1 MLRLFLDKPSMI
13 SGISKVNR
21 ASTLIEATAALA
33 LVLSVTF
40 FVSWQDSLSLAQTTR
55 DARLAAAQLFLEN
68 ETALAR
74 ASLPPWVNIP
84 GETPHLALY
93 GTNGALSYTNV
104 SLIGDAGNRIR
115 TNLATGSTGVSVG
128 DRELSTKA
136 ARFQNNVVKR
146 ELISRSAP
154 GYDGME
160 FHVYQVEVE
169 LPNSLVVSGDTNTTP
184 RTEVLRRTVQRVF
197 AGP

>member
-1 MLRLFLDKPSMI
+1 MVFTR
-13 SGISKVNR
+13 SKVNR

-40 FVSWQDSLSLAQTTR
+40 FVSWQDTLSLTQATR
-55 DARLAAAQLFLEN
+55 DARLAAAHLFLEN
-68 ETALAR
+68 EVALVR

-93 GTNGALSYTNV
+93 GTNGPVTYTNV

-115 TNLATGSTGVSVG
+115 TNFPTSGNAGIAVG
-128 DRELSTKA
+128 ARELSHKA
-136 ARFQNNVVKR
+136 ARFQNSVVRR

-169 LPNSLVVSGDTNTTP
+169 LPNSLIVSGNTNTKP